1 MTARIGTFGA
11 ILAVLALA
19 GGGTAAAQS
28 KPAKVTPPPAP
39 PAQQAAPA
47 PAAANLCA
55 SPLPA
60 LYDAVSPAVVTIT
73 SISINPYNVDHRL
86 ERALGSGVI
95 IDSSGLIL
103 TNSHVVFGRQ
113 VLTVTLDDGTTL
125 AAKFVGAD
133 PIFDVALIKIP
144 PPSQGTLPVAKLG
157 DSSSLLVGEEVYVI
171 GNPLGLDQ
179 TLSRGIV
186 SAVNRTL
193 PGAAWSLTE
202 PMIQTDAS
210 INPGNSG
217 GPMVD
222 PCGLVVGITTAIL
235 PDAQNIGFAVPINL
249 IKMVIPQLLDKGRM
263 IRPWLGVQ
271 GQFVVPGLKDL
282 LRVPLVDGFLIEAVE
297 PGSPADQKG
306 LRGGIFELTI
316 DGQPILLGGDI
327 ITQING
333 TPLDDPNKL
342 GQTLESLK
350 VASTLKLTLFRDGK
364 SQEVDLTLTER
375 PVLLWDMPGRR
386 TGGPSGTSGPGTVAG
401 KPAPSRRTFIF

>member
-1 MTARIGTFGA
+1 MTARIGALVAVF
-11 ILAVLALA
+11 AVLTIA
-19 GGGTAAAQS
+19 GGTAAAQS
-28 KPAKVTPPPAP
+28 QAPQTQTPPP
-39 PAQQAAPA
+39 QATAIA
-47 PAAANLCA
+47 CD

-60 LYDAVSPAVVTIT
+60 LYDEVSPAVVSIT
-73 SISINPYNVDHRL
+73 SISINPYDADHRL

-95 IDSSGLIL
+95 IDASGLIL

-125 AAKFVGAD
+125 SAKFIGAD
-133 PIFDVALIKIP
+133 PIFDVALISIP
-144 PPSQGTLPVAKLG
+144 PPAKGKLPVARLG
-157 DSSSLLVGEEVYVI
+157 DSASLVVGEEVYII

-179 TLSRGIV
+179 TLTRGIV
-186 SAVNRTL
+186 SAVNRAL

-217 GPMVD
+217 GPMID
-222 PCGLVVGITTAIL
+222 PCGRVVGITTAML
-235 PDAQNIGFAVPINL
+235 PDAQNIGFAVPVNL
-249 IKMVIPQLLDKGRM
+249 VKSIIPQLIDKGRL

-282 LRVPLVDGFLIEAVE
+282 LRLPLVDGFLIEAVE
-297 PGSPADQKG
+297 PGSPAEQQG
-306 LRGGIFELTI
+306 LHGGMFELTI

-333 TPLDDPNKL
+333 LPLDDPDKL
-342 GQTLESLK
+342 AQTLDSLK
-350 VASTLKLTLFRDGK
+350 VSSTLKLTVVREGK
-364 SQEVDLTLTER
+364 PQDVSLTLTER

-386 TGGPSGTSGPGTVAG
+386 TATGPGGTTATSTRIPVLAR
-401 KPAPSRRTFIF
+401 KTLRF